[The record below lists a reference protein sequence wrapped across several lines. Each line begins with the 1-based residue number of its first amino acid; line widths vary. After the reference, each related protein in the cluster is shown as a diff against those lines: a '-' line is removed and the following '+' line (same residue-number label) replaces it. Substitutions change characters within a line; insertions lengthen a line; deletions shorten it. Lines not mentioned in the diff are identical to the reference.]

1 MALRIKLV
9 SSILLL
15 TVFLVAC
22 GNDQQPAAVTETAAP
37 AAEQATVAD
46 ESPTADAVMAQ
57 EPVEESAGEDAEP
70 QTDKGSEI
78 VLAPATS
85 TSPVAATDPADWKY
99 EQGKHFTILTTAQGT
114 SSSPDVIE
122 VAEVFWYGCPHCYNF
137 EPLLANWRSE
147 LPDDVR
153 LVPVPVMWNPTN
165 EIHARLF
172 YTAEALGKLDVIHTA
187 VFKELHLNGR
197 PLTDPA
203 AIESFF
209 SKFGVSSEQFNQTF
223 RSFAVESKLKRAK
236 NLTQRYRVRGVP
248 LLVVNGKYT
257 IDGPEV
263 KSLDDTL
270 SVAKELVERERQ
282 RR

>member
-1 MALRIKLV
+1 MALRIKWI

-15 TVFLVAC
+15 TIFLVAC
-22 GNDQQPAAVTETAAP
+22 GNDQQPAAVTETTAP
-37 AAEQATVAD
+37 TAGQATVAD
-46 ESPTADAVMAQ
+46 EPPAADTMAAL
-57 EPVEESAGEDAEP
+57 EPVEESAGEEPEP

-85 TSPVAATDPADWKY
+85 PVAITNPADWKY
-99 EQGKHFTILTTAQGT
+99 EQGRHFTILTTAQGT

-137 EPLLANWRSE
+137 EPLLDNWRSE

-209 SKFGVSSEQFNQTF
+209 SRFGVTSEQFNQTF

-270 SVAKELVERERQ
+270 AVAKELVERERQ